1 MRGTGNPVS
10 VDNGSRKSLGTA
22 LQARPW
28 AHDFFHTLRSIE
40 CLHPDKPRIGEA
52 TRPTDEAVRF
62 SQEPA
67 LDFAPAT
74 LSAFHLREGR
84 PPRLEQRF
92 FGLLGPNGPL
102 PLHLTEYARERLM
115 HNGDVTFAR
124 FLDIFHHR
132 FLSLFYRAWSQAQP
146 TASLDRPADDR
157 FAIYVG
163 ALEGVGS
170 PLLQKRDAAGD
181 HVKLFF
187 AGWLSRQVRNRDGLE
202 ALLAGYFR
210 LPVRVE
216 SFVGHW
222 LRLPENERSR
232 LGTGGP
238 AACLGQGAL
247 LGAAVWDRQHKIR
260 IHLGPLSLS
269 QYEDFLPGG
278 SALAR
283 IVALVRQYLC
293 FELDWDAR
301 LVLAAPEVP
310 DLRLGG
316 TTRLGWTTW
325 LGGRPPGRDADDLVL
340 DAERVVGHAPA
351 AHKNQMEKT
360 HG

>member
-1 MRGTGNPVS
+1 MRRTGDPVS
-10 VDNGSRKSLGTA
+10 SKNTLESD

-28 AHDFFHTLRSIE
+28 AHDFFHALRRLE

-52 TRPTDEAVRF
+52 ARPSEEPVRF
-62 SQEPA
+62 GQEPA
-67 LDFAPAT
+67 LDFAPAAI
-74 LSAFHLREGR
+74 SAFHVKEGR
-84 PPRLEQRF
+84 PSRLEQRF

-115 HNGDVTFAR
+115 HNGDATFAR
-124 FLDIFHHR
+124 FLDVFHHR

-146 TASLDRPADDR
+146 TANLDRPDDDR
-157 FAIYVG
+157 FALYVG
-163 ALEGVGS
+163 ALAGVGS
-170 PLLQKRDAAGD
+170 PRQRERDAAGD

-187 AGWLSRQVRNRDGLE
+187 TGWLSRQVRNRDGLE

-216 SFVGHW
+216 TFVGHW

-232 LGTGGP
+232 LGAGGP
-238 AACLGQGAL
+238 AACLGGGAL
-247 LGAAVWDRQHKIR
+247 LGASVWDRQHKIR
-260 IHLGPLSLS
+260 VHLGPLTLS
-269 QYEDFLPGG
+269 QYEDFLPGDG
-278 SALAR
+278 ALAR

-293 FELDWDAR
+293 FELDWDMR
-301 LVLAAPEVP
+301 LILAAPEVP
-310 DLRLGG
+310 DPRLGG

-325 LGGRPPGRDADDLVL
+325 LGGRPAGRDADDLVL
-340 DAERVVGHAPA
+340 DAERVAGHASA
-351 AHKNQMEKT
+351 THKNRMEEP